1 MTMIETLPRVQKLSW
16 QLHIDPEALEA
27 EYAGYRQAAGY
38 IDKKVR
44 LWGARAFLQRYP
56 DLESWRQAPLAE
68 QLELPRS
75 LKYFANYL
83 FLKHYLRP
91 TLTYL
96 FTARPKLAQ
105 AGKRHLYTDMYARFY
120 ALGRQLG
127 YADSIV
133 SATLNF
139 LFYVTTY
146 SGKPA
151 TALTSPDLLAFD
163 EEMRVF
169 QPPVGYTFSLK
180 TASSHLYRVRNLLF
194 HAGILPEKVT
204 RYTPNPARTREVFW
218 ADIPD
223 PIRQV
228 VWRYLDQLNTVRAVD
243 TVRNNEGYLR
253 RFFKWLA
260 QTEPQVEQ
268 LDDMTRSQ
276 IEAFKCWLQETPCAT
291 GQPYSTSSIRST
303 LSALRCFLQTIQEW
317 EWPEAPERLLVYAN
331 DLPIL
336 DQPLP
341 RFLDDE
347 QAAALLQAARQSRDL
362 FTRVC
367 VETLLR
373 TGLRKG
379 EFVRLQLDSV
389 VQIGDEF
396 WLRVPLGKLHNDRYI
411 PLHPDVKR
419 LLDEWVAYR
428 GHQVRSEYLFVRHG
442 RRISLGMIEH
452 VVKRTAQ
459 AAGLTTTVSPHRLRH
474 TLATQAIN
482 RGMSLEA
489 IAALLGHHSLTMTL
503 VYARI
508 ADKTV
513 RQQYLSVCDD
523 LDTLYTEAVLGDDQQ

>member
-1 MTMIETLPRVQKLSW
+1 
-16 QLHIDPEALEA
+16 
-27 EYAGYRQAAGY
+27 
-38 IDKKVR
+38 
-44 LWGARAFLQRYP
+44 
-56 DLESWRQAPLAE
+56 
-68 QLELPRS
+68 
-75 LKYFANYL
+75 
-83 FLKHYLRP
+83 
-91 TLTYL
+91 
-96 FTARPKLAQ
+96 
-105 AGKRHLYTDMYARFY
+105 
-120 ALGRQLG
+120 
-127 YADSIV
+127 
-133 SATLNF
+133 
-139 LFYVTTY
+139 
-146 SGKPA
+146 
-151 TALTSPDLLAFD
+151 
-163 EEMRVF
+163 
-169 QPPVGYTFSLK
+169 
-180 TASSHLYRVRNLLF
+180 
-194 HAGILPEKVT
+194 
-204 RYTPNPARTREVFW
+204 
-218 ADIPD
+218 
-223 PIRQV
+223 
-228 VWRYLDQLNTVRAVD
+228 
-243 TVRNNEGYLR
+243 
-253 RFFKWLA
+253 
-260 QTEPQVEQ
+260 
-268 LDDMTRSQ
+268 
-276 IEAFKCWLQETPCAT
+276 
-291 GQPYSTSSIRST
+291 
-303 LSALRCFLQTIQEW
+303 LQTIQEW

-474 TLATQAIN
+474 TLATQAVN